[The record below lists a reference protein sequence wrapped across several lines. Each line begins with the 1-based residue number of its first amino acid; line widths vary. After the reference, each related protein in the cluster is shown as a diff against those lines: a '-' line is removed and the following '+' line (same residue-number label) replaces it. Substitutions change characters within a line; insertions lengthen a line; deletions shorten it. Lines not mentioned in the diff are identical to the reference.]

1 MVTTRAFA
9 LRDAGEC
16 YACQMLFEGGRFRC
30 RPPFLFLH
38 TKRPAPG
45 AEAQPR
51 CRSFYTV
58 APAGVEPTMGESKS
72 PALPLGD
79 GASVENSIAYFSK
92 FHKPAGRFHPNFLSR
107 AGKSRPCRGLT
118 DMIYLHCKSF
128 PVQRVT
134 QKGAELM
141 VHHLVIG
148 IIFLIWALRT
158 SSASGCPAYWR
169 GGWKRPAKRPA
180 ASGSGFWAYWNS
192 SWAAAGAVLLF
203 LRQSDRHQHHPR
215 GDDTR
220 RRLHPRAVLPLAE
233 AGKREHTGMNHGRK
247 QYGAL
252 VLRSREL

>member
-58 APAGVEPTMGESKS
+58 APAGVEPAMGESKS

-92 FHKPAGRFHPNFLSR
+92 FHKPAGRSHPNFLSR

-128 PVQRVT
+128 PVQRT
-134 QKGAELM
+134 AQKGARLCT
-141 VHHLVIG
+141 IS
-148 IIFLIWALRT
+148 F
-158 SSASGCPAYWR
+158 SAS
-169 GGWKRPAKRPA
+169 
-180 ASGSGFWAYWNS
+180 F
-192 SWAAAGAVLLF
+192 F
-203 LRQSDRHQHHPR
+203 
-215 GDDTR
+215 
-220 RRLHPRAVLPLAE
+220 
-233 AGKREHTGMNHGRK
+233 
-247 QYGAL
+247 
-252 VLRSREL
+252 

>member
-79 GASVENSIAYFSK
+79 GAPVRISIVE
-92 FHKPAGRFHPNFLSR
+92 FLSFVKQKR
-107 AGKSRPCRGLT
+107 FAVSVQSVLPHFFATLLPCL
-118 DMIYLHCKSF
+118 YS
-128 PVQRVT
+128 V
-134 QKGAELM
+134 
-141 VHHLVIG
+141 LVIMRSACP
-148 IIFLIWALRT
+148 FSALF
-158 SSASGCPAYWR
+158 SQ
-169 GGWKRPAKRPA
+169 K
-180 ASGSGFWAYWNS
+180 
-192 SWAAAGAVLLF
+192 VLTPP
-203 LRQSDRHQHHPR
+203 S
-215 GDDTR
+215 
-220 RRLHPRAVLPLAE
+220 
-233 AGKREHTGMNHGRK
+233 
-247 QYGAL
+247 
-252 VLRSREL
+252 

>member
-79 GASVENSIAYFSK
+79 GASCKILYHILCFSTRGW
-92 FHKPAGRFHPNFLSR
+92 FHF
-107 AGKSRPCRGLT
+107 
-118 DMIYLHCKSF
+118 
-128 PVQRVT
+128 
-134 QKGAELM
+134 
-141 VHHLVIG
+141 
-148 IIFLIWALRT
+148 
-158 SSASGCPAYWR
+158 SA
-169 GGWKRPAKRPA
+169 
-180 ASGSGFWAYWNS
+180 F
-192 SWAAAGAVLLF
+192 AAALCRLLQPAICEKPIF
-203 LRQSDRHQHHPR
+203 FIITTKYAHFVALLLRY
-215 GDDTR
+215 
-220 RRLHPRAVLPLAE
+220 
-233 AGKREHTGMNHGRK
+233 MW
-247 QYGAL
+247 
-252 VLRSREL
+252 